1 MLPMFDLESQKQ
13 RGMMY
18 RRIRD
23 FFDGRGYL
31 EIFTPTLSPT
41 LIPEPTIQDFETR
54 FVNEF
59 VGDRDFYLI
68 PSPEIFMKE
77 VLACGSPS
85 VYQISQCFR
94 NSEQLGC
101 IHNPEFTMLEYYTLG
116 FDEKDSIALTRQLID
131 ALLMDDCPSFMK
143 EDFLVMSV
151 NEAMIRWAGTDL
163 EEHQDR
169 RRLARRAEELGQS
182 PAPDEAWDD
191 IFNRIFITYVEP
203 ELPRDRIVVLTDYPY
218 QIDCLAQ
225 RRPGTPWRSRW
236 EMYIAGIEVANCY
249 SEETDVEVTK
259 AYYEKEYARLASQRA
274 GTGLPIPD
282 VSDRFP
288 TIEVPPSSGVAIG
301 LDRLLMCLTGRKD
314 IRDVLLFPFDRLM
327 SE

>member
-116 FDEKDSIALTRQLID
+116 FDEKDSITLTRQLID
-131 ALLMDDCPSFMK
+131 ALLTDGCPSFMK

-163 EEHQDR
+163 AEHQDR

-218 QIDCLAQ
+218 QISPTSSRSFPGTASWCSPTTRTRSTVLHRGSPARPGAAAGRCTSQ
-225 RRPGTPWRSRW
+225 ESRSPTATARRPMWR
-236 EMYIAGIEVANCY
+236 
-249 SEETDVEVTK
+249 
-259 AYYEKEYARLASQRA
+259 
-274 GTGLPIPD
+274 
-282 VSDRFP
+282 
-288 TIEVPPSSGVAIG
+288 
-301 LDRLLMCLTGRKD
+301 
-314 IRDVLLFPFDRLM
+314 
-327 SE
+327 

>member
-1 MLPMFDLESQKQ
+1 M
-13 RGMMY
+13 
-18 RRIRD
+18 
-23 FFDGRGYL
+23 
-31 EIFTPTLSPT
+31 
-41 LIPEPTIQDFETR
+41 
-54 FVNEF
+54 
-59 VGDRDFYLI
+59 
-68 PSPEIFMKE
+68 
-77 VLACGSPS
+77 
-85 VYQISQCFR
+85 
-94 NSEQLGC
+94 
-101 IHNPEFTMLEYYTLG
+101 
-116 FDEKDSIALTRQLID
+116 
-131 ALLMDDCPSFMK
+131 
-143 EDFLVMSV
+143 
-151 NEAMIRWAGTDL
+151 
-163 EEHQDR
+163 
-169 RRLARRAEELGQS
+169 
-182 PAPDEAWDD
+182 
-191 IFNRIFITYVEP
+191 
-203 ELPRDRIVVLTDYPY
+203 VLTDYPY

-259 AYYEKEYARLASQRA
+259 AYYEKEYARLVSQRA

>member
-68 PSPEIFMKE
+68 PSPEIFM
-77 VLACGSPS
+77 
-85 VYQISQCFR
+85 
-94 NSEQLGC
+94 
-101 IHNPEFTMLEYYTLG
+101 YYTLG
-116 FDEKDSIALTRQLID
+116 FDEKDSITLTRQLID

-259 AYYEKEYARLASQRA
+259 AYYEKEYARLVSQRA